1 LSSHIYNGE
10 AGRVID
16 PDGPGV
22 MVHCGPRN
30 GKAARLVVLQ
40 AHDGKEHRGEFN
52 TNSDFQ
58 REQFL
63 ARAAVQFECSPEDL
77 AHLDAEIVRA
87 ADAEDQRAENQ
98 NRVGRPVIVRMDKVI
113 SKPVDWLWDKKI
125 ARGKLTLWVGDPGVG
140 KSVASTNL
148 AARVSAGL
156 GFPDGSSSGPPAGVV
171 LISAEDGAEDT
182 IKPRLEV
189 AGADPPRIVLVKSVT
204 WFDEHL
210 GLTERQLY
218 LQRDIPALEEAIQQT
233 PDCALVIVD
242 PIASYM
248 GKSDSHKNAE
258 VRAVLTPVAK
268 LAEKY
273 NLAVLGIT
281 HLNKSTA
288 RAMDRVTGSLA
299 FVAQARAV
307 WVVGRDRHDQERR
320 LVACLKNNLAKDTL
334 GMAYRLVDAGG
345 YPRVEWEPD
354 PVDVRADDLL
364 APERADAPA
373 REGKRREAD
382 EWLRG
387 LLAGGPMGATS
398 VRAEADGAGVPWA
411 AVRAAA
417 NRLGIVPYRKG
428 GRDGAWW
435 WVLPQRC
442 EGSPSQNVSTFDTFS
457 TFGDEGER

>member
-1 LSSHIYNGE
+1 MYLE
-10 AGRVID
+10 RVASQLVCVED
-16 PDGPGV
+16 MPPGV
-22 MVHCGPRN
+22 WN
-30 GKAARLVVLQ
+30 EDAARLCIHYDLVHVL
-40 AHDGKEHRGEFN
+40 ASPPETKRLPVGTALFLLSARGAACLAEHRLFDNSTPPPPPPVVAAPTDPRKGQVMPEQSRNGDATVGE
-52 TNSDFQ
+52 
-58 REQFL
+58 
-63 ARAAVQFECSPEDL
+63 AA
-77 AHLDAEIVRA
+77 A
-87 ADAEDQRAENQ
+87 
-98 NRVGRPVIVRMDKVI
+98 
-113 SKPVDWLWDKKI
+113 
-125 ARGKLTLWVGDPGVG
+125 
-140 KSVASTNL
+140 
-148 AARVSAGL
+148 
-156 GFPDGSSSGPPAGVV
+156 
-171 LISAEDGAEDT
+171 
-182 IKPRLEV
+182 LEV
-189 AGADPPRIVLVKSVT
+189 AGADPLRIVLVQSVT

-210 GLTERQLY
+210 GPTERQLD

-268 LAEKY
+268 LAEKH
-273 NLAVLGIT
+273 NVAVLGIT

-288 RAMDRVTGSLA
+288 RAMDRVMGSIA

-307 WVVGRDRHDQERR
+307 WVVGRDRQDQERR

-334 GMAYRLVDAGG
+334 GMAYRLVDVGG

-354 PVDVRADDLL
+354 PVDVQADDLL

-387 LLAGGPMGATS
+387 LLADGPMGATS
-398 VRAEADGAGVPWA
+398 VRAEADGAGVPWS

-435 WVLPQRC
+435 WALPQRS
-442 EGSPSQNVSTFDTFS
+442 EVPPSQNVSAFDAFS